1 MKYPDHVRP
10 PLSQSVVCSSV
21 APPRPQPDTY
31 FTFVSLTSGLWTS
44 GPVSLVTN
52 LGFGEVN
59 FLPRNLF
66 PIRKEQ
72 HHVMSPIRSDPPIP
86 NLHSVCP

>member
-1 MKYPDHVRP
+1 MCTVPSGDQQELP
-10 PLSQSVVCSSV
+10 AESAAS
-21 APPRPQPDTY
+21 
-31 FTFVSLTSGLWTS
+31 FTFVGLTSGLQTS

-66 PIRKEQ
+66 PIGKEE
-72 HHVMSPIRSDPPIP
+72 HHMMCPVMSDPPIP
-86 NLHSVCP
+86 NLQSGRP